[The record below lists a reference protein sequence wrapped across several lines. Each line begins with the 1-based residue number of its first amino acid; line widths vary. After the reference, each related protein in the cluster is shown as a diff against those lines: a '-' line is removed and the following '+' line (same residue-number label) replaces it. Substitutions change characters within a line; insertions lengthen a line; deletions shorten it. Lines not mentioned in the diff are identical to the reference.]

1 MDLLVSLKQV
11 LVYETHVP
19 LTVLKRFFTYMNE
32 DMSLEVIVHSKGI
45 IALLT
50 KERFRGFQNK

>member
-1 MDLLVSLKQV
+1 
-11 LVYETHVP
+11 
-19 LTVLKRFFTYMNE
+19 MNE